1 LRVRGVRGGMA
12 PCTSSMVVR
21 AIPCEVVV
29 LVLLL
34 VALGFVAVVIGVNF
48 GWFWVLGPLASYAML
63 RWLIASLR
71 VLVTDARHLDDE
83 SADPRPVGP
92 DERTLFWCEECG
104 TEVLLL
110 VRGTSRA
117 PSHCGQRMHERTEI
131 LS

>member
-1 LRVRGVRGGMA
+1 M
-12 PCTSSMVVR
+12 
-21 AIPCEVVV
+21 I
-29 LVLLL
+29 LLL
-34 VALGFVAVVIGVNF
+34 LPAAFVAVVIGVNF

-71 VLVTDARHLDDE
+71 VLVTDARHLDAE
-83 SADPRPVGP
+83 QASPVAVGA

-131 LS
+131 LN